1 MEKSYETEN
10 LIIYWKP
17 DICEHTGKCVYG
29 APEVF
34 EVGRKPWI
42 MPGNGREEDIVKIL
56 DKCPSGALSCKF
68 K

>member
-1 MEKSYETEN
+1 MGKSYETEN
-10 LIIYWKP
+10 LMIYWKP
-17 DICEHTGKCVYG
+17 DICEHAGKCVHG

-42 MPGNGREEDIVKIL
+42 MPENGREEDLIKVI
-56 DKCPSGALSCKF
+56 DKCPFGALSYKF